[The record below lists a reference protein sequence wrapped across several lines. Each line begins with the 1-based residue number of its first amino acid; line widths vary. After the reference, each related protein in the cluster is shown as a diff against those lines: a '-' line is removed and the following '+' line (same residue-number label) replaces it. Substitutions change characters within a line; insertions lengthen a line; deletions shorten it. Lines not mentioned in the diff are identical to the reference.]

1 MPRKLQNKAPLAGA
15 SPTPNADIYRVLEVN
30 INAENNSVHVFWGAY
45 ESQDDIVDNNV
56 PNPAYVDA
64 ETTPDETEFI
74 TVVTP
79 VADVKVAGEGVLYN
93 EADAYELFTA
103 PTQDGENA
111 YDAFKRICYAKLEAD
126 GYFPTL
132 GAGDS
137 DE

>member
-1 MPRKLQNKAPLAGA
+1 MPRKLQNKAPLVGA
-15 SPTPNADIYRVLEVN
+15 PVPPNADVYRVLEVN

-56 PNPAYVDA
+56 LNPAYVDA

-79 VADVKVAGEGVLYN
+79 VADVKVAGEGVLYKD
-93 EADAYELFTA
+93 ADFLALIAA
-103 PTQDGENA
+103 PTLDGETI
-111 YDAFKRICYAKLEAD
+111 YDSIKRIAYAKLEAD
-126 GYFPTL
+126 GLFP
-132 GAGDS
+132 AGT